1 MAMRI
6 ISKTN
11 NNSKKVNVI
20 VERVNNNQVVVLDID
35 KCTMHGEDSL
45 TFSKNM
51 NNYNI
56 LNSRKKNFM
65 GGIRVELNKLDNGK
79 TNPEFNKL
87 TMNKQ
92 IIEAHVDTIN
102 KNKKL
107 YDKGLDIFKSKN
119 TQLEYDE
126 VNKQLIID
134 FTLFDIYT
142 NIKDTK
148 RNYHEALYQLLHA
161 YNDVLPDINNV
172 QEKYNLYREKINSND
187 NATSNMTYPMFK
199 TMIPYDVEKA
209 QDYLLNQSFY
219 VGGRGQEAVEKR
231 KRMEAERHQLGEA
244 YIKKQM
250 AKLMEASKKSG
261 EIEDI
266 EDNINKTIDKIKT
279 FIQSNNNKNN
289 IAMRLKDGKYLTHD
303 GGTNWFEASVHHRI
317 VVGISNT
324 IQSNTLVRELIT
336 IDKLLQT
343 L

>member
-1 MAMRI
+1 M
-6 ISKTN
+6 
-11 NNSKKVNVI
+11 
-20 VERVNNNQVVVLDID
+20 
-35 KCTMHGEDSL
+35 
-45 TFSKNM
+45 F
-51 NNYNI
+51 
-56 LNSRKKNFM
+56 
-65 GGIRVELNKLDNGK
+65 NKLDDGK
-79 TNPEFNKL
+79 TNPEFNQI

-102 KNKKL
+102 KNRKL
-107 YDKGLDIFKSKN
+107 YDKDLDIFKNKN
-119 TQLEYDE
+119 TQIEYDE

-134 FTLFDIYT
+134 FTIFDIYT

-148 RNYHEALYQLLHA
+148 RNCHEALYQLLHA

-172 QEKYNLYREKINSND
+172 QKNYNLYREKINPND
-187 NATSNMTYPMFK
+187 KATSNMTYPMFK

-250 AKLMEASKKSG
+250 AKLMDASKNSD
-261 EIEDI
+261 EIENIEDI
-266 EDNINKTIDKIKT
+266 ADKTINKIKT

-289 IAMRLKDGKYLTHD
+289 IAMQLKDGKYINHD
-303 GGTNWFEASVHHRI
+303 GDTNWFEASVHHRI